1 MTIVGQ
7 ITWPSSVTKKYH
19 SVCGSNQFDP
29 FYLTLSNK
37 NQLVPYDDSV
47 YTLFCLY
54 WLQALKS
61 IHITLYKSMSTA
73 FEFLKQIYL
82 FLLAFMREV
91 GGNLNYI
98 FKALTLS
105 LIFLIASFSSF
116 VIYQLWIRNKILPL
130 N

>member
-1 MTIVGQ
+1 
-7 ITWPSSVTKKYH
+7 
-19 SVCGSNQFDP
+19 
-29 FYLTLSNK
+29 
-37 NQLVPYDDSV
+37 
-47 YTLFCLY
+47 
-54 WLQALKS
+54 
-61 IHITLYKSMSTA
+61 MSTA

-116 VIYQLWIRNKILPL
+116 VIYQL
-130 N
+130 